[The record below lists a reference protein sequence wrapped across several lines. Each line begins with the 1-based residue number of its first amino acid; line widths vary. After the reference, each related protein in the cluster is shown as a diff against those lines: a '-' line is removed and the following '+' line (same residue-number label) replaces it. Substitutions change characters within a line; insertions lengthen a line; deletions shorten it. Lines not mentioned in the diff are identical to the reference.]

1 MFENIEKKYEE
12 KKEQFYT
19 KYIKPLIK
27 PLLTIFI
34 YILYQNNFLISLA
47 SSFGIYIT
55 KLPMSI
61 RIPVLFTNDL
71 IYIAT
76 FLLLYKEDI
85 KNGIKDLKK
94 NTQEKISLAL
104 GCWSTG
110 CIIMATSSIIIGLIL
125 GKSVSGNEEAV
136 RESIKVAPLY
146 MLFACS
152 IVAPLFEEM
161 VFRKAFYHLIKPKWL
176 FILLSGLTFG
186 AIHVLG
192 SYTTPLDFLYTIPY
206 GAMGCC
212 FAYLLTKTKNIT
224 LPILVHFVH
233 NTILVLMQ
241 IIRG

>member
-1 MFENIEKKYEE
+1 MFENIRKKYEE
-12 KKEQFYT
+12 KKQQFYT

-34 YILYQNNFLISLA
+34 YILYQNNFLISIA
-47 SSFGIYIT
+47 STFGFHLT
-55 KLPMSI
+55 KLPMTT
-61 RIPVLFTNDL
+61 RIPVLFINDF

-76 FLLLYKEDI
+76 FLLLYKKDI
-85 KNGIKDLKK
+85 KNGIKDLKN

-110 CIIMATSSIIIGLIL
+110 CIIMATTSIIIGLIL
-125 GKSVSGNEEAV
+125 GKSVSGNEESV
-136 RESIKVAPLY
+136 RESIKLAPIY

-161 VFRKAFYHLIKPKWL
+161 VFRKAFSDLIKPRWL

-224 LPILVHFVH
+224 LPIIVHFVH

-241 IIRG
+241 ILRG